1 MPAPPAPQQG
11 YPQQGYPQQGY
22 PQQGY
27 PQQGYPQQGYPQ
39 QAYPAYYQTPSRPT
53 SSNAIVAFV
62 LSIVSWVICP
72 VIPAIVALVLVNK
85 SEQEIAASGNQVTG
99 SGFNTASKIISW
111 VNIGLYAAIIV
122 GVGIFVLLA
131 ALLSN

>member
-1 MPAPPAPQQG
+1 MPASPPPPAPQQGYSQQG

-27 PQQGYPQQGYPQ
+27 PQQGYP
-39 QAYPAYYQTPSRPT
+39 AYYAAPSRPT

-85 SEQEIAASGNQVTG
+85 SEQEIAASGNQVSG
-99 SGFNTASKIISW
+99 AGFNTASKIISW
-111 VNIGLYAAIIV
+111 VNIGLYAALII
-122 GVGIFVLLA
+122 GTGIFIVIA